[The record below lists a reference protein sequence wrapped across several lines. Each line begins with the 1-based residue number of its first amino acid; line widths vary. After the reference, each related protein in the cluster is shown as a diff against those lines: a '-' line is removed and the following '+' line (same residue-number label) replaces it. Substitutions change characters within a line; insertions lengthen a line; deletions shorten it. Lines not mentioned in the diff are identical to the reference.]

1 MFNNKVIVISGF
13 RRGGTNILWNILQ
26 SHPSVCSAGYESGY
40 IFKNNKIISLFRKTG
55 LLHSRLAQHYLDY
68 HFYRLKLQ
76 KNYQDTDNRFKYP
89 DVEYT
94 KEEIASSILC
104 FKSVDRGIYYTEIL
118 KQIYPE
124 IYFIALTRN
133 GYAIADG
140 HSRRGKSIK
149 DTGTLYSEIAEKMR
163 DYSKELPNFKLI
175 KFEEMIQDPFQI
187 SSQLFEFIGC
197 TPVRLDHLRLKSKKI
212 IRKDGTHASNYG
224 EPGKK
229 YWFDESGI
237 NQIIDPDIN
246 KKQIQR
252 LSGSLIEDFNKF
264 AGPALKFFG
273 YEVMTGIE

>member
-26 SHPSVCSAGYESGY
+26 SHPSICSAGYESGY
-40 IFKNNKIISLFRKTG
+40 IFKKNKVISLFRKTG
-55 LLHSRLAQHYLDY
+55 LLKSRLSQLYLDY

-76 KNYQDTDNRFKYP
+76 KNYLTEENKFKYP
-89 DVEYT
+89 DTEYT
-94 KEEIASSILC
+94 KEEVAGSILC
-104 FKSVDRGIYYTEIL
+104 FKSVDRGINYTEIL
-118 KQIYPE
+118 KQIYPD

-149 DTGTLYSEIAEKMR
+149 DTGTLYSEVAGKMQ

-175 KFEEMIQDPFQI
+175 KFEEMIQAPFQT
-187 SSQLFEFIGC
+187 SRELFEFIGC
-197 TPVRLDHLRLKSKKI
+197 NPVHLAHLRLKSKKI

-224 EPGKK
+224 KPGKK
-229 YWFDESGI
+229 YWFDKTGI
-237 NQIIDPDIN
+237 DQIIDPDIN

-252 LSGSLIEDFNKF
+252 LSGSLIQDFNRY
-264 AGPALKFFG
+264 AEPALKFFG
-273 YEVMTGIE
+273 YDVMGVNK